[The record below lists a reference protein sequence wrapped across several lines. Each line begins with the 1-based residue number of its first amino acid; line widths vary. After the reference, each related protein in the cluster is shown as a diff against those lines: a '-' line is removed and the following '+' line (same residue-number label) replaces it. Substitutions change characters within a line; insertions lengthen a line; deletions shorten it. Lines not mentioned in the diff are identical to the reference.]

1 MTPRPNPGKE
11 AGENDVRY
19 GIAECRKR
27 LRTQRTTLRVQ
38 HQPPTDVPSGE
49 EAIKTSRS
57 VESYAEI
64 FATVS
69 MSQGSL
75 SRLVECLLDP
85 VERRD
90 SEQVTGHE
98 EALLT

>member
-1 MTPRPNPGKE
+1 MTPKPDRGKE
-11 AGENDVRY
+11 AVENDVRY

-27 LRTQRTTLRVQ
+27 LRNQRTTLRAR
-38 HQPPTDVPSGE
+38 HQPPTDVPSGAE
-49 EAIKTSRS
+49 TIQTSRS

-75 SRLVECLLDP
+75 SRLVECLLEP
-85 VERRD
+85 VGTLE
-90 SEQVTGHE
+90 SEP
-98 EALLT
+98 

>member
-1 MTPRPNPGKE
+1 MTPKPNAGKE

-19 GIAECRKR
+19 GIAGCRKR
-27 LRTQRTTLRVQ
+27 LRNQRTTLRAQ
-38 HQPPTDVPSGE
+38 HHPPTDVPSGE
-49 EAIKTSRS
+49 ETIKASRS

-75 SRLVECLLDP
+75 SRLVDCLLDP
-85 VERRD
+85 VETRD
-90 SEQVTGHE
+90 AEKLAGHE